1 MSKVPTIEKFKD
13 RLFDDLDTLDATDNE
28 KKLILIYRYLLTQR
42 LERPYVTNAQLAE
55 FLHDCFGITSLG
67 QAYRYIGHVELLV
80 GNIRSSEKAWIR
92 YIVVETL
99 KEAIQLAKSECDIK
113 AMVAAADKLGK
124 YTRLD
129 QEDQDPLPWEEIKP
143 QPIEFITDPSVL
155 GLDKVEN
162 PRALI
167 EKVRKKY
174 MDEVEV
180 EYVEAKK

>member
-13 RLFDDLDTLDATDNE
+13 RLFDDLDTLDATELE
-28 KKLILIYRYLLTQR
+28 KKQILIYRFLLTLR
-42 LERPYVTNAQLAE
+42 LEKPYVTNAQLAE
-55 FLHDCFGITSLG
+55 FLYENFGITSVG
-67 QAYRYIGHVELLV
+67 QAYRYIGHVEQLV

-92 YIVVETL
+92 YLVVETL
-99 KEAIQLAKSECDIK
+99 KEAIQRAKADDDIK

-129 QEDQDPLPWEEIKP
+129 QEDQDPMPWEQIKP
-143 QPIEFITDPSVL
+143 QPIEFVTDPSVL
-155 GLDKVEN
+155 GIDKIEN

-167 EKVRKKY
+167 EKVKKKY

-180 EYVEAKK
+180 EYEEVKP